1 MTTENLHSEP
11 QENNVNETENIVNEN
26 VITESI
32 SEPETQD
39 EEIHDEVEQHE
50 HEKLTSGE
58 LMNKLEAL
66 INAEDAGANHRKFNT
81 IKLIFTKFE
90 NLQKNEK

>member
-1 MTTENLHSEP
+1 LKSINLTKTICYDYRKLHSEP
-11 QENNVNETENIVNEN
+11 QENNVNETENIVKEN

-50 HEKLTSGE
+50 HE
-58 LMNKLEAL
+58 N
-66 INAEDAGANHRKFNT
+66 
-81 IKLIFTKFE
+81 
-90 NLQKNEK
+90 